1 MGYLVK
7 TIVGAALFLGGVV
20 LFNVKLQEVLD
31 IGTCASGNVPY
42 EIAPGYE
49 CPEGTGTTVLVMMGS
64 IFGALIGA
72 AIFAFRGTPPWSE
85 GKRRSLVGMFGWAT
99 FAWGLFFAGTGAA
112 LLLGGPY
119 GEVVDPVTGEVGP
132 RPDSQLG
139 AKIVAGTFLVMGVP
153 ALVISLWS
161 LFKSLTGRDR
171 DERAVAGAGTASMAP
186 ESAMGRMR
194 QGLAQASGAQQ
205 IGSAMGWSRV
215 GSSGGGGKSS
225 GDTIG
230 RIERLQKLKESGALT
245 KGEFDKEKAKI
256 LAEQ

>member
-7 TIVGAALFLGGVV
+7 AIVGAALFLGGVV
-20 LFNVKLQEVLD
+20 LFNVKLQEMLD

-49 CPEGTGTTVLVMMGS
+49 CPDGTGTTIVLMMGS

-72 AIFAFRGTPPWSE
+72 AIFAFRGTPPWSD
-85 GKRRSLVGMFGWAT
+85 GKRRSLTGMFGWAT

-119 GEVVDPVTGEVGP
+119 GEVVDASGETGP

-153 ALVISLWS
+153 ALLIALWS
-161 LFKSLTGRDR
+161 LFRGLTGRDR
-171 DERAVAGAGTASMAP
+171 DERAVAGTATAGTGSD
-186 ESAMGRMR
+186 SAIARMR

-215 GSSGGGGKSS
+215 GSSGGGRG

-230 RIERLQKLKESGALT
+230 KIERLQKLKESGAIT
-245 KGEFDKEKAKI
+245 QKEFDREKAKV

>member
-1 MGYLVK
+1 MGYLIK

-20 LFNVKLQEVLD
+20 LFNVKLQEMLD

-49 CPEGTGTTVLVMMGS
+49 CPEGTGTTMMLMMGS
-64 IFGALIGA
+64 IFGALIGG

-85 GKRRSLVGMFGWAT
+85 GKRRSLTGMFGWAT

-119 GEVVDPVTGEVGP
+119 GEVVDPATGEVGP

-153 ALVISLWS
+153 ALLIALWS
-161 LFKSLTGRDR
+161 LFKGLTGRDR
-171 DERAVAGAGTASMAP
+171 DERAVAGTGTAAMGAD
-186 ESAMGRMR
+186 SAMARMR
-194 QGLAQASGAQQ
+194 QGLASASGA
-205 IGSAMGWSRV
+205 ADRL
-215 GSSGGGGKSS
+215 
-225 GDTIG
+225 GDGLEPDAAG
-230 RIERLQKLKESGALT
+230 RCERRR
-245 KGEFDKEKAKI
+245 
-256 LAEQ
+256 

>member
-1 MGYLVK
+1 MGYLLK
-7 TIVGAALFLGGVV
+7 TTVGAALFLGAVV
-20 LFNVKLQEVLD
+20 LFNVKLQEMLD

-49 CPEGTGTTVLVMMGS
+49 CPEGVGTDIMLMVGS
-64 IFGALIGA
+64 IFAGLIGA
-72 AIFAFRGTPPWSE
+72 GIFAFRGAPPWSE
-85 GKRRSLVGMFGWAT
+85 GKRRSLTGMFGWAT
-99 FAWGLFFAGTGAA
+99 FAWGIFFAGTGVA

-119 GEVVDPVTGEVGP
+119 GEVVDPATGEVGP

-153 ALVISLWS
+153 ALLISLWS
-161 LFKSLTGRDR
+161 LFKGLTGRDR
-171 DERAVAGAGTASMAP
+171 DERAVAGTGTASMAP
-186 ESAMGRMR
+186 DSAMARMR

-215 GSSGGGGKSS
+215 GSSGGAGRG

-230 RIERLQKLKESGALT
+230 KIERLQKLKESGAIT
-245 KGEFDKEKAKI
+245 KAEFDKEKAKI

>member
-7 TIVGAALFLGGVV
+7 AIVGAALFLGGVV
-20 LFNVKLQEVLD
+20 LFNVKLQEMLD

-49 CPEGTGTTVLVMMGS
+49 CPDGTGTTIVLMMGS
-64 IFGALIGA
+64 IFGALICA
-72 AIFAFRGTPPWSE
+72 AIFAFRGTPPWSD
-85 GKRRSLVGMFGWAT
+85 GKRRSLTGMFGWAT

-119 GEVVDPVTGEVGP
+119 GEVVDASGETGP

-153 ALVISLWS
+153 ALLIALWS
-161 LFKSLTGRDR
+161 LFRGLTGRDR
-171 DERAVAGAGTASMAP
+171 DERAVAGTGTAAMGAD
-186 ESAMGRMR
+186 SAMARMR
-194 QGLAQASGAQQ
+194 QGLASASGAQQ
-205 IGSAMGWSRV
+205 IGSAMGWGSA
-215 GSSGGGGKSS
+215 GASSGGRKG

-230 RIERLQKLKESGALT
+230 KIERLQKLKESGAIT
-245 KGEFDKEKAKI
+245 QKEFDREKAKV